1 MIQASGAANGVYNIK
16 SYSTGQYLEISGGST
31 QVSASL
37 ALATSF
43 TNSARQQFTILDP
56 CGAGNYIILNV
67 GSGMALEA
75 DCGKPTSNGCAADQ
89 YTYSP
94 TAVHHRWVIQWWIIH
109 KELILKY
116 WEIYS
121 E

>member
-1 MIQASGAANGVYNIK
+1 M
-16 SYSTGQYLEISGGST
+16 
-31 QVSASL
+31 
-37 ALATSF
+37 
-43 TNSARQQFTILDP
+43 DP

-94 TAVHHRWVIQWWIIH
+94 TAVHHRWVIQ
-109 KELILKY
+109 
-116 WEIYS
+116 
-121 E
+121 